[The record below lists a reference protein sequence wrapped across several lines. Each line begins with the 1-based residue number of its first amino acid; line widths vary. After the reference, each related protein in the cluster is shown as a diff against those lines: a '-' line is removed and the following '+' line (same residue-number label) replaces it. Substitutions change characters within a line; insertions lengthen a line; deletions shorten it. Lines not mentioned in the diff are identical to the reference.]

1 MPGAIVKL
9 DRPESAPM
17 KGIIAESAQMRKI
30 AEVIE
35 QVAPTDMTVL
45 ITGESGV
52 GKELVARAIHYCS
65 PRATGPFV
73 PINCGGIPEG
83 LLESELFGYVKG
95 AFTGATESRAGF
107 FQTAD
112 GGTIFLD
119 EISETSL
126 NMQVKLLRVLQE
138 GEVYMVGSSR
148 KRKIDVRILASTNKS
163 LPRLVE
169 KGLFREDLYF
179 RLNVVSIEVPPLRD
193 RGDDIALLIHHFS
206 RRFSDQLGRPLPRFS
221 DEVFHIL
228 QNGYSWPGNV
238 RELEN
243 VIHRLVVMS
252 EADVIDVPD
261 LPVLMRFSATRQQDL
276 TRTLAQ
282 VEAEYIRNVLA
293 SVGGARTKAAEILG
307 VDRKTLREKLRKIEN
322 PSSS

>member
-1 MPGAIVKL
+1 
-9 DRPESAPM
+9 
-17 KGIIAESAQMRKI
+17 
-30 AEVIE
+30 
-35 QVAPTDMTVL
+35 
-45 ITGESGV
+45 
-52 GKELVARAIHYCS
+52 
-65 PRATGPFV
+65 
-73 PINCGGIPEG
+73 
-83 LLESELFGYVKG
+83 
-95 AFTGATESRAGF
+95 
-107 FQTAD
+107 
-112 GGTIFLD
+112 
-119 EISETSL
+119 
-126 NMQVKLLRVLQE
+126 
-138 GEVYMVGSSR
+138 
-148 KRKIDVRILASTNKS
+148 LASTNKS
-163 LPRLVE
+163 LLGLVE

-193 RGDDIALLIHHFS
+193 RGDDIAMLIHHFS
-206 RRFSDQLGRPLPRFS
+206 RRFSGQLGRSLPRFS

-261 LPVLMRFSATRQQDL
+261 LPALMRFSATRQQDL

-293 SVGGARTKAAEILG
+293 SVGGAKTKAAEILG

-322 PSSS
+322 PSSP